1 MSTKRLSILVLLGL
15 MLLVT
20 ACTSAEGLGVESE
33 WLATR
38 FTKMVVPVEI
48 VFEPGDKCSFEGN
61 ENAVSIIQGG
71 FGYKIY
77 VKDDSYENY
86 MVAISTITEEGYT
99 IEDLKAHTDAATQP
113 AYTDLWHFTV
123 VGPNSVS
130 LISDLIDPP
139 KGELYFTCMVQGP
152 DAWKIIDTLGPFEVP
167 E

>member
-33 WLATR
+33 WLSTR
-38 FTKMVVPVEI
+38 FTKIVVPVEI
-48 VFEPGDKCSFEGN
+48 VFEPGDKCSYEGN
-61 ENAVSIIQGG
+61 ESSLSLIQGV

-77 VKDDSYENY
+77 VKDDKYENY
-86 MVAISTITEEGYT
+86 MVAISTIIEEGYT

-113 AYTDLWHFTV
+113 PYTDLWHFIV
-123 VGPNSVS
+123 VSPNSVT
-130 LISDLIDPP
+130 LINDLIDPP
-139 KGELYFTCMVQGP
+139 VGELYFTCMVQGP
-152 DAWKIIDTLGPFEVP
+152 DEWKILDTLGPFEVP